1 MENNFRAKRV
11 VFNKL
16 HSKLNFFRVT
26 VWQPQIKKGW
36 QIKKDWA
43 VSQLTKPLT
52 IPLDLRVCS
61 GADMHF
67 WRLYTIK
74 LG

>member
-1 MENNFRAKRV
+1 MENDFRVKRV

-36 QIKKDWA
+36 QKK
-43 VSQLTKPLT
+43 
-52 IPLDLRVCS
+52 
-61 GADMHF
+61 
-67 WRLYTIK
+67 RLGSITTY
-74 LG
+74 